1 MSPNSEGS
9 RSVHQTGTLKSMSAK
24 QVRTDPPS
32 EQANNSDVFVW
43 ALFLLGGADKTIEVE
58 EVCLKCFEIAP
69 ARFGWR
75 THPELPEGVKG
86 LKALSVAENKSH
98 QGLIYRPSKFTCR
111 LTPEGVKWVETYRN
125 ILERIYAQTVV
136 QASKSTNL
144 YERKRHEIKKSGV
157 WNVYI
162 QEPETLDVV
171 DFASVLQCS
180 AASSQTTWTSRVNE
194 LKRAADVLNDEE
206 LMNFAKLVES
216 KVLNG
221 DQTT

>member
-1 MSPNSEGS
+1 
-9 RSVHQTGTLKSMSAK
+9 
-24 QVRTDPPS
+24 
-32 EQANNSDVFVW
+32 
-43 ALFLLGGADKTIEVE
+43 
-58 EVCLKCFEIAP
+58 
-69 ARFGWR
+69 
-75 THPELPEGVKG
+75 
-86 LKALSVAENKSH
+86 
-98 QGLIYRPSKFTCR
+98 
-111 LTPEGVKWVETYRN
+111 
-125 ILERIYAQTVV
+125 
-136 QASKSTNL
+136 
-144 YERKRHEIKKSGV
+144 V